1 LQRVFSQMKSD
12 ELKEKTK
19 KNENDFK
26 RNRKIGFF
34 PLVVLI
40 LRMVRKSTQLELD
53 EFREMFMPEEAAKTT
68 YTKQSFSEARQKL
81 LPDAFTLLNDELI
94 RAYYEDGLFKT
105 YLGFRVLAVD
115 GSVIEL
121 PNTKETQKEYGYTT
135 TYKVG
140 FRIAR
145 ALSSHLYDVENK
157 LAISTRLSR
166 YDDNERDLAKQNI
179 EHMLGLETTS
189 VRDLI
194 LFDRGYPSAD
204 FMLYLQ
210 EKGIFYLMRAQG
222 SFYKEIMNT
231 TLSDEV
237 VTIEITKARAKEL
250 KKQGKNI
257 APGTVLQVRVIK
269 VELSTGET
277 EILLTNVGADELSYE
292 ACKPLYFKRW
302 GVETRFDDLKNKFE
316 IENFSGQKP
325 QLIEQDFYATVLLSN
340 MASVM
345 EEEAEEQ
352 MQENK
357 RTDHLKYTEY
367 RINKNILVG
376 KLRNRLIE
384 MVLEE
389 DDAKRALMHE
399 RFLEELQRSIV
410 PVIKDRSFKREKQTR
425 ANKFTKTKRRGL

>member
-1 LQRVFSQMKSD
+1 M
-12 ELKEKTK
+12 
-19 KNENDFK
+19 
-26 RNRKIGFF
+26 
-34 PLVVLI
+34 
-40 LRMVRKSTQLELD
+40 
-53 EFREMFMPEEAAKTT
+53 
-68 YTKQSFSEARQKL
+68 
-81 LPDAFTLLNDELI
+81 
-94 RAYYEDGLFKT
+94 
-105 YLGFRVLAVD
+105 
-115 GSVIEL
+115 EL

-157 LAISTRLSR
+157 LAISTCLSR
-166 YDDNERDLAKQNI
+166 YDDNERDLAKRNI
-179 EHMLGLETTS
+179 EHMLQLRS
-189 VRDLI
+189 APVRDLI

-210 EKGIFYLMRAQG
+210 EKGISYLMRAQG
-222 SFYKEIMNT
+222 SFYKEIVNT
-231 TLSDEV
+231 TRPDEV

-250 KKQGKNI
+250 KKQGKSL

-277 EILLTNVGADELSYE
+277 EILLTNVSADELSYE
-292 ACKPLYFKRW
+292 ASKPLYFKRW
-302 GVETRFDDLKNKFE
+302 GVETRFDDLKHKFE

-345 EEEAEEQ
+345 EQEAEEQ
-352 MQENK
+352 LQETK

-376 KLRNRLIE
+376 KLRNRLIA
-384 MVLEE
+384 MVLE
-389 DDAKRALMHE
+389 DDDGKRDEMHE
-399 RFLEELQRSIV
+399 RFLEELQRNIV
-410 PVIKDRSFKREKQTR
+410 PVVKDRTFKRDKQTK